1 MADPAEMSEWETAW
15 AADGQPVTGGD
26 AAQKSQPGPQATA
39 LQMAM
44 VASAVANDGTIQT
57 PYIVDSIYNANGEKS
72 FTASSKEYSRPISKE
87 IANRVTDIM
96 VGVVQNGTGTAAAIS
111 GIDVAGKTGT
121 AETGKELD
129 DSWFIGFA
137 PADNPRVVV
146 AIVIEES
153 SERDA
158 ALKAQNVLRTALE
171 VQGLL

>member
-26 AAQKSQPGPQATA
+26 AAQKSEPGPQASA

-44 VASAVANDGTIQT
+44 VASAIANDGSIQT

-96 VGVVQNGTGTAAAIS
+96 VGVVQEGTGTAAAIS
-111 GIDVAGKTGT
+111 GIDC
-121 AETGKELD
+121 
-129 DSWFIGFA
+129 W
-137 PADNPRVVV
+137 R
-146 AIVIEES
+146 
-153 SERDA
+153 
-158 ALKAQNVLRTALE
+158 
-171 VQGLL
+171 